1 MEMGLAGN
9 GEWRM
14 GNGRTYRWPWDCIPE
29 RGHRPQTIRLQTL
42 DGMDF
47 MYHSGVSPF
56 LRSGKGGKRRGQS
69 AECSSCRM
77 TQKGKSVTLTLYSS
91 PGRAIPQ
98 PSARRA
104 VKLKNPRAPKGQSIL
119 RTVPFTTLL
128 HNLPPAGG
136 HNPRG
141 AAPSTLTPKA
151 CPMPVALSF
160 SVSMDYNK
168 VVKFIRKMGKGAC
181 GTILPRA
188 FSLIC
193 FIFPCSG
200 RRLFFFLISRR
211 IFYVQCGST
220 SCKRKMC
227 RR

>member
-1 MEMGLAGN
+1 MGGLTAGR
-9 GEWRM
+9 GTVFPKEVIDLRLSDFRLW
-14 GNGRTYRWPWDCIPE
+14 TAWTSCITPAFPLSCE
-29 RGHRPQTIRLQTL
+29 A
-42 DGMDF
+42 
-47 MYHSGVSPF
+47 
-56 LRSGKGGKRRGQS
+56 GKGKRRGQS

-141 AAPSTLTPKA
+141 AALSTLTPKA

>member
-1 MEMGLAGN
+1 MVLKILIAASGGNPYPLNLMNPLNLFLHNPSTQPAAG
-9 GEWRM
+9 
-14 GNGRTYRWPWDCIPE
+14 
-29 RGHRPQTIRLQTL
+29 
-42 DGMDF
+42 
-47 MYHSGVSPF
+47 
-56 LRSGKGGKRRGQS
+56 RR
-69 AECSSCRM
+69 
-77 TQKGKSVTLTLYSS
+77 
-91 PGRAIPQ
+91 PQ
-98 PSARRA
+98 PSGRSP
-104 VKLKNPRAPKGQSIL
+104 VKLKNPPAAGRSIL
-119 RTVPFTTLL
+119 RTFSFTTRL
-128 HNLPPAGG
+128 HNLLPAGG